1 MLHPALVPYEALSE
15 DEKEKDRNA
24 VRVLLSILAEQGL
37 VVISP
42 SASS

>member
-15 DEKEKDRNA
+15 DEKEKDRSA
-24 VRVLLSILAEQGL
+24 VRVLMSILGEQGK
-37 VVISP
+37 VVIRH